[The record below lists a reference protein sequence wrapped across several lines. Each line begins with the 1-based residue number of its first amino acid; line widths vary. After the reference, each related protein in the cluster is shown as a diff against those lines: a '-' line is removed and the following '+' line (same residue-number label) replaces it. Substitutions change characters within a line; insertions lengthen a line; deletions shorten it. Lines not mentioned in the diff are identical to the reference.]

1 MKGGMQKISTKSDN
15 CLEKHRTESEGY
27 QGVQTYIGIT
37 ENNLA
42 EVELT
47 QDSLLERI
55 LSPSNMN
62 AAYKR
67 VVPNKGSGGIDA
79 MSTSDLLSWLLA
91 HKENLIHSL
100 YGGNYRPNP
109 VRRVEIPKEGGGKD
123 PTFGY
128 SYRSRPSCS
137 TNGNVKDYRN
147 K

>member
-1 MKGGMQKISTKSDN
+1 MRMYGMKVRILPREVSRTCGRFFFGSAANNCREKS
-15 CLEKHRTESEGY
+15 
-27 QGVQTYIGIT
+27 
-37 ENNLA
+37 A
-42 EVELT
+42 EVIVPNTEVQLT

-67 VVPNKGSGGIDA
+67 VVSNKGSGGIDA

-109 VRRVEIPKEGGGKD
+109 VRRVEIPKEGGE
-123 PTFGY
+123 
-128 SYRSRPSCS
+128 RPDLW
-137 TNGNVKDYRN
+137 VFLY
-147 K
+147 